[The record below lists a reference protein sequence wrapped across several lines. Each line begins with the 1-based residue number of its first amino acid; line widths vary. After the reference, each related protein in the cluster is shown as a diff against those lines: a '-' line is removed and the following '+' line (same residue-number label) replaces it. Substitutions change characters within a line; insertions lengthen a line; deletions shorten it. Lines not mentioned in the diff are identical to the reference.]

1 MASPLEIK
9 RCTDSFCAEVVGAQL
24 GDILDPQNVAAWH
37 EALEEHQLLVFRDL
51 DSNPNGDLDAN
62 PEAQVEIAKTL
73 GDPLIENDSGLAYQ
87 FVSNTREGGI
97 LGDERFAFHSDHAFM
112 DDPIEIISLYGLDV
126 PQEGTQTRFLNCA
139 LAAEALP
146 ESLREPA
153 ETYHARHIIDPAA
166 ATDLIPVRRPRLSD
180 DLPHAYHPILMREAR
195 TSRPVLYVS
204 EQQTDIVRELDDR
217 EGRDLIEALFA
228 HLYDDRFIY
237 VHEWRAGDLVLWDN
251 RALQHAR
258 EAIPAGVS
266 RTLRRVSVGGTP
278 VHEYFRRDAKWGLDP
293 MPPNPAG
300 A

>member
-1 MASPLEIK
+1 MASSLAIK
-9 RCTDSFCAEVVGAQL
+9 RQADSFGAEVVGAQV
-24 GDILDPQNVAAWH
+24 DEILDPQNVSAWH
-37 EALEEHQLLVFRDL
+37 EALAEHQLLVFRDL
-51 DSNPNGDLDAN
+51 DIDAI
-62 PEAQVEIAKTL
+62 PDAQVAIARTL
-73 GDPLIENDSGLAYQ
+73 GEPLIENDSGLAYQ

-112 DDPIEIISLYGLDV
+112 NDPIEIISLYGLEI
-126 PQEGTQTRFLNCA
+126 PQEGTQTRFLNCV

-146 ESLREPA
+146 ESLRVQT

-217 EGRDLIEALFA
+217 AGRDLIEALFA
-228 HLYDDRFIY
+228 HLYDNRFIY
-237 VHEWRAGDLVLWDN
+237 THDWRAGDLVLWDN

-258 EAIPAGVS
+258 DAIPEGVS

-278 VHEYFRRDAKWGLDP
+278 VHEYFRSDAKWGLDP
-293 MPPNPAG
+293 APPQAET
-300 A
+300 